1 MDSPKQN
8 FESSIAFQE
17 TNQHPVM
24 DFMSNDHIS
33 QNALREAAEAMV
45 MDLGDLKD
53 LPIEFATTLA
63 NIYYRFFAYLEHIL
77 SGGSSRFLDPY
88 VPQSTNMFD
97 AFKNNNRFQAQAL
110 STFRH
115 TKNIVQSIRQ
125 VRMEVPELFSY
136 LVTETLGEF
145 KYNIKNTGSKSPIR
159 RSIERK
165 FKKVYEI
172 PNLLEI
178 MRKTGLDV

>member
-97 AFKNNNRFQAQAL
+97 AFKTTTGFKHKHCLLSDTPKILSSLFGRFGWRCL
-110 STFRH
+110 NCFPTW
-115 TKNIVQSIRQ
+115 
-125 VRMEVPELFSY
+125 
-136 LVTETLGEF
+136 
-145 KYNIKNTGSKSPIR
+145 
-159 RSIERK
+159 
-165 FKKVYEI
+165 
-172 PNLLEI
+172 
-178 MRKTGLDV
+178 